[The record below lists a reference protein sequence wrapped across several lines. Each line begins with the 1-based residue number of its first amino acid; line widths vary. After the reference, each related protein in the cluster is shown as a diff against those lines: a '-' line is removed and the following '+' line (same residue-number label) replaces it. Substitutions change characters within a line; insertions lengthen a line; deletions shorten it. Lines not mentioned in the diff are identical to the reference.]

1 MAVTDH
7 ILIASLRLGNTNE
20 EFTEVQ
26 RLLPVCQAIVE
37 ERAPNAPEA
46 IKDEAVIRIA
56 AHLFDKPNFSDGAG
70 YSSILR
76 GSGAGELL
84 LPYVSIRAT
93 STGRSRSNA

>member
-1 MAVTDH
+1 MAVNPYD
-7 ILIASLRLGNTNE
+7 LRQALRLGDSNAETVE
-20 EFTEVQ
+20 AE
-26 RLLPVCQAIVE
+26 RLLLSAEIIVE

-46 IKDEAVIRIA
+46 IKEEAVIRIC